1 MLEVYP
7 IGKARFPAALDDT
20 VVKESID
27 AIARLPGELRE
38 AVEGCRDLDHHIREG
53 AWSIRALVHHV
64 ADSHMN
70 AYVRTKLALTED
82 DPTVKPYDEA
92 AWARLP
98 DSGMDVG
105 PSLDLV
111 TALHA
116 RWVGLLRSL
125 GPAELERPWLTPAAG
140 ARARCRVPVAYAGD
154 GRHHVA
160 PVVQPRPDFGVEEG
174 VHGGDVRVGLSLPAP
189 RLADGRSC
197 RTIVAMPEKV
207 NLKKTLD

>member
-98 DSGMDVG
+98 DGGMDVG

-111 TALHA
+111 TALHT

-125 GPAELERPWLTPAAG
+125 GPAELERPWRMPAG
-140 ARARCRVPVAYAGD
+140 EPRPLWRLPVIYAWH

-160 PVVQPRPDFGVEEG
+160 QIVQAREHFGV
-174 VHGGDVRVGLSLPAP
+174 
-189 RLADGRSC
+189 
-197 RTIVAMPEKV
+197 
-207 NLKKTLD
+207 